1 MALRV
6 LKTYPDRKAFAA
18 KYLKSYGKIES
29 LESGQSLTAVEKVM
43 DIPLNPIA
51 SAEITELREIEEEK
65 SQLVQPSTSTAPP
78 PSEALPNLEEAL
90 PNLKEAPSNLKE
102 APPNLKKAP
111 LNSGDDP
118 PPPPG
123 TDPSESKGVAARAEK
138 SAANQDNQSPPPGDE
153 DDDDDQVDVD
163 GVTIPERP
171 KYDRYSYWLSGGL
184 GVVRS
189 PNPAALTQSIYMSSG
204 NLRFGVTLSNPV
216 FFRNSSIQDSF
227 VLESG
232 FFGYKVV
239 AQTNDTYSL
248 VGALL
253 TLRYNLNL
261 GERFGVFFYGGLG
274 RGFVITASNPVLA
287 TYNALNAFIPSIGAG
302 LLFQIGPAWYTRVDV
317 GYEALTI
324 NLLLRL

>member
-29 LESGQSLTAVEKVM
+29 LETGQSLTAVEKVM

-65 SQLVQPSTSTAPP
+65 SQLVQPLTSTAPP
-78 PSEALPNLEEAL
+78 PSET
-90 PNLKEAPSNLKE
+90 
-102 APPNLKKAP
+102 PPNLNKAP
-111 LNSGDDP
+111 LKPGEDPPP

-123 TDPSESKGVAARAEK
+123 TDPGEATGVAASAKK
-138 SAANQDNQSPPPGDE
+138 SAPNQDHQAPPPGEE
-153 DDDDDQVDVD
+153 DDDEDQIDAD

-189 PNPAALTQSIYMSSG
+189 PNPAELTQSVYMSAG

-216 FFRNSSIQDSF
+216 FFRNSSLQDSF

-239 AQTNDTYSL
+239 AQTNDTYTL
-248 VGALL
+248 LGALL
-253 TLRYNLNL
+253 TLRYNLTL
-261 GERFGVFFYGGLG
+261 GERFGVFFYGGFG
-274 RGFVITASNPVLA
+274 RGLVITASNPVLA
-287 TYNALNAFIPSIGAG
+287 TYNALNTFIPSIGAG